1 MLAGTMLLISHP
13 TFGLFRAV
21 LGLGLLAV
29 VGCTSAEKG
38 EPCELDDADGVIGGN
53 YEFELTVSDT
63 EFTPKIIKTQ
73 NSAMVR
79 LTLTNEGTTTHDFKI
94 DCLPTPNSDGCPQEA
109 CFADEAEI
117 SAVAPGQKGNATFMV
132 PRAEGIYTFRSTQN
146 GDEQTG
152 QFVVN

>member
-1 MLAGTMLLISHP
+1 MRFASFTS
-13 TFGLFRAV
+13 FRLFRSVLA
-21 LGLGLLAV
+21 LGLGAV

-38 EPCELDDADGVIGGN
+38 ESCELDDADGVIGGN
-53 YEFELTVSDT
+53 YEFELTVNDS

-79 LTLTNEGTTTHDFKI
+79 LTLMNEGSTPHDFKI
-94 DCLPTPNSDGCPQEA
+94 DCLPTPNSDGCPQQA
-109 CFADEAEI
+109 CFDDDAEI
-117 SAVAPGQKGNATFMV
+117 SAVAAGESGSATFTV
-132 PRAEGIYTFRSTQN
+132 PRAEGIYTFRSTQD